1 MFDVLN
7 GLASLPSIDL
17 GERMLNAVASQAIR
31 HLFTQCES
39 IEVFVRCYPS
49 SKLLLGSIDSFH
61 MSGRG
66 LIIGREFPVEQMSFE
81 TDVVAI
87 DFRSVLNG
95 NIRLKQ
101 PTDAVATVILS
112 EAGINQAFKSELVRK
127 RLQNISVVALS
138 ELAGGQP
145 ISFTEVSVQLLPE
158 NRVRLFAATDL
169 PNYGKVPICL
179 TATLAVEQRRRICFQ
194 NLHFELERMPEA
206 VRVVSHDLT
215 ASFAQVLD
223 TMIDL
228 ERFELDGVMM
238 QLTRLETQDKK
249 LIFSG
254 CAKISH
260 FPGTF
265 NSHVQRNKQ
274 SHEKISTIYQSNM
287 GSDQYLSD
295 KRSLALKHGGE
306 N

>member
-1 MFDVLN
+1 MFNVLN
-7 GLASLPSIDL
+7 GLASFPSTDM
-17 GERMLNAVASQAIR
+17 GEQMLNAVASQSIR

-39 IEVFVRCYPS
+39 VEVIVRCYPS

-61 MSGRG
+61 MRGRG
-66 LIIGREFPVEQMSFE
+66 LMIRRDFPIEEMSFE

-87 DFRSVLNG
+87 DFRSVLSG

-101 PTDAVATVILS
+101 PTNAVATVRLS
-112 EAGINQAFKSELVRK
+112 EAGINHAFKSELVRK
-127 RLQNISVVALS
+127 RLQNISIAALS
-138 ELAGGQP
+138 DLTGDQP

-179 TATLAVEQRRRICFQ
+179 TATLAVEQQRRICFQ
-194 NLHFELERMPEA
+194 NLHFELERMPEP
-206 VRVVSHDLT
+206 VRAVSHDLT
-215 ASFAQVLD
+215 ASFAQVLN

-238 QLTRLETQDKK
+238 RLTRLETQDKK

-254 CAKISH
+254 YAQISH

-265 NSHVQRNKQ
+265 NSNVQKNKQ
-274 SHEKISTIYQSNM
+274 SSETMSTIYQSNR
-287 GSDQYLSD
+287 GSDQYSSD
-295 KRSLALKHGGE
+295 ERALASKHGG
-306 N
+306 